1 MRTGTIIYEIQ
12 ASVRAD
18 LRADWESYMRG
29 EHVPEVV
36 AAGGFLGATLE
47 RGEEGRYR
55 IRYLAPDRERLE
67 AYRRDA
73 APRLR
78 QAALDRFPAGVEL
91 AREDWEVLA
100 GW

>member
-1 MRTGTIIYEIQ
+1 MRTGNIIYEIQ

-18 LRADWESYMRG
+18 LRAEWESYMRD

-47 RGEEGRYR
+47 RGDAGRYR
-55 IRYLAPDRERLE
+55 IRYVAPDLERLE

-78 QAALDRFPAGVEL
+78 QAALDRFPDGVEL
-91 AREDWEVLA
+91 AREDWEVA
-100 GW
+100 GSW